1 MLTATLVRTLAERW
15 WVWLL
20 RGIVAILFAVLAFA
34 QPGIT
39 LASLVLLYG
48 AYALVDGCFAV
59 SAGIMTKTWGLILS
73 GVLGIVAGIL
83 TFAYPGITALV
94 LLYII
99 AFWAILTG
107 ILEIIAAVRFRKEI
121 ENEWMLLIGGALSV
135 LIGLWMIARPGVG
148 ALSVIWLIGCY
159 ALLYGILMIA
169 LAFRLKGLGARLS
182 PAT

>member
-1 MLTATLVRTLAERW
+1 MLAATLVRTLTERW

-39 LASLVLLYG
+39 LAALVLLYG
-48 AYALVDGCFAV
+48 AYVLVDGAFAV

-73 GVLGIVAGIL
+73 GVLGIIAGAL

-99 AFWAILTG
+99 AFWALLTG
-107 ILEIIAAVRFRKEI
+107 ILEIIAAIRFRKEI
-121 ENEWMLLIGGALSV
+121 ENEWMLGIGGALSV

-148 ALSVIWLIGCY
+148 ALSIVWLIACY
-159 ALLYGILMIA
+159 ALLYGILMTA
-169 LAFRLKGLGARLS
+169 LAFRLRSLRTRLS